1 MSIVEEKTRN
11 NAMTQKQFEESQM
24 KWHKGILDQTE
35 KMTKA
40 RRQSW
45 DGKVKDV
52 PSTDVTEKTI
62 TKEKK

>member
-1 MSIVEEKTRN
+1 
-11 NAMTQKQFEESQM
+11 M